1 MDFLEELRRNSNLST
16 RFLEHH
22 EITGQLRSKMIDW
35 MIEVFSSYKFLD
47 GTFFRGVELM
57 DRFFAQS
64 AR

>member
-1 MDFLEELRRNSNLST
+1 
-16 RFLEHH
+16 
-22 EITGQLRSKMIDW
+22 MIDW

-64 AR
+64 AK